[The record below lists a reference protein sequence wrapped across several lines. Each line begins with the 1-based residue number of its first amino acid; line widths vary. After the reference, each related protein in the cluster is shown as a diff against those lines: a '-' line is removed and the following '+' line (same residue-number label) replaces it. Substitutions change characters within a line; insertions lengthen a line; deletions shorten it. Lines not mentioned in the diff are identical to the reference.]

1 MTLRKDA
8 LQRRSRELTECVR
21 QAELAG
27 DLAAAAAFQ
36 QEQIQLNRQLKS
48 GKIF

>member
-1 MTLRKDA
+1 
-8 LQRRSRELTECVR
+8 LTECVR
-21 QAELAG
+21 RAELAG
-27 DLAAAAAFQ
+27 DLAGAAAFQ